1 MCNRKWYLQIIK
13 HIDGEDDISIDI
25 RAKDFGILREIILH
39 QNGVEYDDFSGAY
52 IKGLLLHF
60 EYNSTKV
67 TKLPSVVYPHR
78 G

>member
-1 MCNRKWYLQIIK
+1 M
-13 HIDGEDDISIDI
+13 
-25 RAKDFGILREIILH
+25 
-39 QNGVEYDDFSGAY
+39 NGVEYDDFSGAY